1 MNKFMA
7 IVKKDWQLH
16 RRAILMQAWLVL
28 GMWAL
33 TALAG
38 TIIYFS
44 ILHYHPERIDIS
56 SSNFSLMWESMNNI
70 VIYGLNFY
78 QVILPTL
85 MGLIFSISILIGAL
99 NSDMRHN
106 CEIFYRTQP
115 VSLWWR
121 AASKYKVGLFFTLAV
136 TLGLT
141 LVQYGLSNLILFL
154 FTHHADWWL
163 GFVGTMQYY
172 FHMFFVT
179 ILCGSLAFFF
189 SAVFKEHTF
198 FRGAGLLLLLAFLIV
213 VINLAFEVSPI
224 IFNGYQVEFRIPGMY
239 KILFGYPI
247 AGYSISNDPTMDLGR
262 DLNSLAQLKD
272 TILFR
277 WKLIFGWDTLVKV
290 AVSAGL
296 FFAGTWLY
304 IRKEVL

>member
-1 MNKFMA
+1 MNKFLA

-33 TALAG
+33 TLLAG

-44 ILHYHPERIDIS
+44 VRHYHPEHIDIKS
-56 SSNFSLMWESMNNI
+56 SEFQLMWSQLDNI
-70 VIYGLNFY
+70 VFYGINFY
-78 QVILPTL
+78 QVALPAL
-85 MGLIFSISILIGAL
+85 MGFIFAIGILIGAL
-99 NSDMRHN
+99 NSDLRHN

-121 AASKYKVGLFFTLAV
+121 AGSKYVVGLFITLAV

-141 LVQYGLSNLILFL
+141 LLQYLLSNAILLI
-154 FTHHADWWL
+154 FTHQVNWGL
-163 GFVGTMQYY
+163 GFVGTMQHF

-198 FRGAGLLLLLAFLIV
+198 FRAAGIILLLGFFIV
-213 VINLAFEVSPI
+213 VVNLAFEVSPY
-224 IFNGYQVEFRIPGMY
+224 IFNGYQIDFHLPGIY
-239 KILFGYPI
+239 KLLFGYPI
-247 AGYSISNDPTMDLGR
+247 AGHFITNAPTLDVTH
-262 DLNSLAQLKD
+262 DLNSLEQMKE
-272 TILFR
+272 TIAFR
-277 WKLIFGWDTLVKV
+277 WHLIFGWDTLVKV
-290 AVSAGL
+290 VVSAGL